1 MNKLD
6 RHFLAG
12 EVLEH
17 SNDAVFVFDPGHDR
31 IVEANVRACQL
42 LGYSHDEVLTIPMST
57 ILPKEMPKL
66 VNLARATPHS
76 ERGLIDEAICL
87 TKGGEIVRSEI
98 SAAPIDLGDDTG
110 ITASIREITQRKFA
124 QDGLVYRAF
133 HDPLT
138 GLANRQLFLDRL
150 TIALARSQ
158 RRPARVAVFF
168 LDLDRFKLV
177 NDSYGHDVGDEVLK
191 ALGGRIRKALRPS
204 DTAARFGGDEFAI
217 LSEDIES
224 EADAIAIAER
234 VLEATSVPSLAID
247 DEIALTVSIG
257 IALSSEG
264 NDQPDVMLRNA
275 DAAMYRAKE
284 RGKARYELFD
294 EGMRT
299 RARAR
304 LRSETS
310 LRQALE
316 REEFRIFYQPEI
328 DLRTG
333 GITTVEALVRWNH
346 PQRGLLEPS
355 DFLALAEETKLII
368 PIGSWVLEEACLQAQ
383 RWRTVNQHRRSLALA
398 VNLSARQLGQSD
410 LVDVVARVLTDTG
423 TAPSTLCLEITESAV
438 LEDVDA
444 SVNILLA
451 LKGLGVHLAMDDL
464 GKGYTS
470 LSFLKRL
477 PVDTVKIDRSFVQGL
492 DGDPADLAIV
502 KAIITM
508 ARALDL
514 TVIAEGIETV
524 EQRDLLCSL
533 DCELGQGFYFAHP
546 QSDEAVGETLMAGAA
561 HG

>member
-1 MNKLD
+1 MQKLN
-6 RHFLAG
+6 RQLLAG

-31 IVEANVRACQL
+31 IVEANVKACQL
-42 LGYSHDEVLTIPMST
+42 LGYSHDEVLTIPMSA
-57 ILPKEMPKL
+57 ILPNEMPKL
-66 VNLARATPHS
+66 VSLAMASPHS
-76 ERGLIDEAICL
+76 QQGLIDEAICL
-87 TKGGEIVRSEI
+87 TKRGEIVRSEI
-98 SAAPIDLGDDTG
+98 SAALIDLGNGPG
-110 ITASIREITQRKFA
+110 IAASIREIEQRKIS
-124 QDGLVYRAF
+124 QDGLIYRAF

-158 RRPARVAVFF
+158 RHPARVAVFF
-168 LDLDRFKLV
+168 LDLDRFKMV

-191 ALGGRIRKALRPS
+191 ALAERIRKALRPS
-204 DTAARFGGDEFAI
+204 DTPARFGGDEFAI
-217 LSEDIES
+217 LSEDIDS

-234 VLEATSVPSLAID
+234 VLEATSAPSLAID

-264 NDQPDVMLRNA
+264 NDQPDVLLRNA

-304 LRSETS
+304 LRTETS

-316 REEFRIFYQPEI
+316 RKEFRIFYQPEI
-328 DLRTG
+328 DLGTG
-333 GITTVEALVRWNH
+333 GITTVEALIRWEH
-346 PQRGLLEPS
+346 PQRGMLEPPA
-355 DFLALAEETKLII
+355 FLTLAEETKLII
-368 PIGSWVLEEACLQAQ
+368 PMGSWVLEEACLQAQ
-383 RWRTVNQHRRSLALA
+383 RWRTVNHHRRALALA
-398 VNLSARQLGQSD
+398 VNISARQLGHSD

-444 SVNILLA
+444 SVKVLLA

-477 PVDTVKIDRSFVQGL
+477 PVDTVKIDRSFVMGL
-492 DGDPADLAIV
+492 NGDSADVAIV
-502 KAIITM
+502 KAIISM

-524 EQRDLLCSL
+524 EQRDLLRSL
-533 DCELGQGFYFAHP
+533 DCQIGQGFYFAHP
-546 QSDEAVGETLMAGAA
+546 QSDLAVGKILGAGAA
-561 HG
+561 HA